1 MKAWHLVLALSFT
14 LLSGCLVTFK
24 EPIAAHETAPAGLL
38 GKWTSKDAWGEA
50 RNLQITRAGANQ
62 YKAHSY
68 IKGNKATKETYGF
81 TASRHGNR
89 WYVSAAV
96 PQAYGSN
103 YTIAGFDLTDDHELV
118 VYTLDLERLEQ
129 AIAAK
134 ELGGEAFDTR
144 EGQGL
149 LVTSSL
155 DKVFAYL
162 DDSANSDV
170 FVEVARFQRPAK

>member
-1 MKAWHLVLALSFT
+1 M
-14 LLSGCLVTFK
+14 
-24 EPIAAHETAPAGLL
+24 
-38 GKWTSKDAWGEA
+38 
-50 RNLQITRAGANQ
+50 
-62 YKAHSY
+62 
-68 IKGNKATKETYGF
+68 
-81 TASRHGNR
+81 
-89 WYVSAAV
+89 
-96 PQAYGSN
+96 
-103 YTIAGFDLTDDHELV
+103 